1 MQNEAGRPVSRIST
15 PKTRSSRTS
24 CTSCPPSG
32 KSRQTSSSSRPRA
45 SPRKKSDKVRP
56 YASQVLLREN
66 IGLDFAMWRHG
77 LEHCDLGDTDELIL
91 TNSSLFGPMF
101 PLAPILER
109 MGEAPCDFWGMTD
122 NFEYRWHLQSYFL
135 VLKRAVLVSPSWAR
149 FWGGVLALRDKEQVI
164 LSYEVGFTSFLVE
177 SGFVPGALAP
187 IQSWAPWLVRRRMG
201 LERRWN
207 TTLFHPE
214 KLLAMG
220 MPFVKATLL
229 RDNPGHVDLAP
240 VYDAMRGAGYDLDL
254 VEFDRPPSPTVP
266 RLRASARRLRAL
278 LAALHEDPTTPL
290 AESKSR
296 VGVAP
301 AR

>member
-1 MQNEAGRPVSRIST
+1 MVGPMVRRKPCRMKRVALFAHFDAEDQIKPYIVYFLSALRQVAADIVFVSTARL
-15 PKTRSSRTS
+15 PA
-24 CTSCPPSG
+24 
-32 KSRQTSSSSRPRA
+32 QEM
-45 SPRKKSDKVRP
+45 DKVRP

-77 LEHCDLGDTDELIL
+77 LEHSDLGDTDELIL

-135 VLKRAVLVSPSWAR
+135 VIKRAVLVSPSWAR

-187 IQSWAPWLVRRRMG
+187 IQSWAPWLVRRRMD

-207 TTLFHPE
+207 TTLFIP
-214 KLLAMG
+214 KSCSKWGCPSSRRRSYATTPAMSIW
-220 MPFVKATLL
+220 
-229 RDNPGHVDLAP
+229 
-240 VYDAMRGAGYDLDL
+240 
-254 VEFDRPPSPTVP
+254 PPSTAPCGAP
-266 RLRASARRLRAL
+266 G
-278 LAALHEDPTTPL
+278 TT
-290 AESKSR
+290 SI
-296 VGVAP
+296 
-301 AR
+301 